1 MNTFYVRKIFA
12 ILINFVFIF
21 LRVHFFFSGTNFFS
35 IIQFY
40 FLNPPLFMQTDLCS
54 IVRDCCI
61 YFTLL
66 FFLFFIFVRFF
77 FSLLSWIFFIKYLI
91 IDLDSDVKRFFC
103 HVTKFIVKW
112 IDLKLQQTF
121 ETKWILTNF
130 VKNC

>member
-12 ILINFVFIF
+12 ILINFVY
-21 LRVHFFFSGTNFFS
+21 LSSCTFFFFWHQFFFS

-61 YFTLL
+61 YFTLF
-66 FFLFFIFVRFF
+66 FFLFFIFVGFF